1 MQQNNPLIQQN
12 SKATLYCIVNT
23 LQYLTVS
30 LAELTPSNQKD
41 PNQPV
46 MTAADVERMH
56 GLVNSVKTAAEV
68 CFGQVCEEERR
79 G

>member
-1 MQQNNPLIQQN
+1 MQLINPTKQQ
-12 SKATLYCIVNT
+12 SDTFCIVNT

-30 LAELTPSNQKD
+30 LAALTPSKGKD

-46 MTAADVERMH
+46 MTAAGV
-56 GLVNSVKTAAEV
+56 EV
-68 CFGQVCEEERR
+68 CFEQVCEEERR

>member
-1 MQQNNPLIQQN
+1 MQQDNPLIQQN
-12 SKATLYCIVNT
+12 SKATIFCIVNT

-30 LAELTPSNQKD
+30 LAVNTTPNQKD

-56 GLVNSVKTAAEV
+56 GVVNSVIPIHL
-68 CFGQVCEEERR
+68 
-79 G
+79 

>member
-1 MQQNNPLIQQN
+1 MQQNNPLIEPN
-12 SKATLYCIVNT
+12 CKATLFCIVNT
-23 LQYLTVS
+23 LQYLAVS
-30 LAELTPSNQKD
+30 LAELTPSNQID
-41 PNQPV
+41 PDQPV

-56 GLVNSVKTAAEV
+56 GIVNSVKTAAEV

>member
-12 SKATLYCIVNT
+12 SKATLYCIINT

-30 LAELTPSNQKD
+30 LAELTPSAQKE
-41 PNQPV
+41 PIQPV

-56 GLVNSVKTAAEV
+56 GVVNSVKTAAEV
-68 CFGQVCEEERR
+68 CFGQICEEERQS
-79 G
+79 

>member
-30 LAELTPSNQKD
+30 LEELTSSNQKD

-46 MTAADVERMH
+46 MSAADVERMH
-56 GLVNSVKTAAEV
+56 GVVSSVKIAAEI
-68 CFGQVCEEERR
+68 CFGQVCEEKKR